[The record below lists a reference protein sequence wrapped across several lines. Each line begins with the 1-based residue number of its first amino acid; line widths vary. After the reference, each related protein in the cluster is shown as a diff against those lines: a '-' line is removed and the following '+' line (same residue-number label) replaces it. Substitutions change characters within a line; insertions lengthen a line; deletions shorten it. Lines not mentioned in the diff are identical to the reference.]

1 MVRPSYWKWILLPVT
16 TAVFAPVA
24 AHGVQE
30 VPVYALGAQD
40 TVRLDLEAAR
50 RTAFESSPAFA
61 AERERVAAARGTLRE
76 ARTYPYNPQIDL
88 EVPTARF
95 DGDSREYEASIVQ
108 EVEWAGQPGLRARA
122 AEFGLRRSG
131 GELADAARALRVNVD
146 RAYYAAL
153 AADRRVEIAE
163 EALTLS
169 ERLITAVRIQLRE
182 GEISKLEANL
192 AEVESGRSRALAMVA
207 RGDALSAT
215 LELGRLLGLPPGV
228 EVVLDPVFP
237 AIPDPETVEPE
248 SLIAQA
254 LTVRPDLSALDA
266 AVEESNTQVRLARR
280 EAIPN
285 ITLGA
290 LAERPEDDSE
300 SQVGVILGLPFPL
313 WNRNQGVVDQRRAD
327 ARRAALERDAAR
339 IRIQAEVLQAYRI
352 YAATAAAA
360 DALELEVLEPARE
373 TRGLLETAYR
383 EGKIDLATLLLVR
396 NQLLDAELAYW
407 ETWLDWRAAWAD
419 LESAAGETGPF
430 RSNPDE
436 GDRP

>member
-1 MVRPSYWKWILLPVT
+1 
-16 TAVFAPVA
+16 
-24 AHGVQE
+24 
-30 VPVYALGAQD
+30 LGAQD
-40 TVRLDLEAAR
+40 TVSLDLEAAR
-50 RTAFESSPAFA
+50 RVAFGQSPAFA
-61 AERERVAAARGTLRE
+61 AERERLAAARGVLRE
-76 ARTYPYNPQIDL
+76 ARTYPHNPQIDL

-95 DGDSREYEASIVQ
+95 DGDSREYEASLAQ
-108 EVEWAGQPGLRARA
+108 EVEWAGQPGLRSRA

-131 GELADAARALRVNVD
+131 GDLADAARALRANVD

-163 EALTLS
+163 MALALN
-169 ERLITAVRIQLRE
+169 ERLITAVRTQLRE

-207 RGDALSAT
+207 RGEALAAT
-215 LELGRLLGLPPGV
+215 LELGHLLGLPPDV
-228 EVVLDPVFP
+228 ELVLDPVLP
-237 AIPDPETVEPE
+237 AIPDPETLEPE
-248 SLIAQA
+248 SLVARA
-254 LTVRPDLSALDA
+254 LVMRPDLSALEA

-290 LAERPEDDSE
+290 LAERQEDDSQ
-300 SQVGVILGLPFPL
+300 SQLGVILAVPLPL

-327 ARRAALERDAAR
+327 ARRTAFERDAAR
-339 IRIQAEVLQAYRI
+339 IRIQAEVLQAFRN

-360 DALELEVLEPARE
+360 AALENEVLGPARE
-373 TRGLLETAYR
+373 TRGLLETAHR
-383 EGKIDLATLLLVR
+383 EGKIDLTTLLLVR

-407 ETWLDWRAAWAD
+407 ETWLDWRGAWSD

-430 RSNPDE
+430 RTNPDQ